1 MISLSDGKCGREA
14 QWRPGYRF
22 SRLPI
27 KL

>member
-1 MISLSDGKCGREA
+1 MISLSEGKCGREA
-14 QWRPGYRF
+14 LWRPGYRF